1 MPRSNPILNSTLD
14 EAESFLRSDPPRAI
28 ERATVAEELAKPAQ
42 YINER
47 IRAALIL
54 SRACI
59 HMGKTDEG
67 EVHARR
73 AFNYA
78 TTAYDVIGLGRSIN
92 ELGVYCFIRSRFD
105 DALQHYKEAERLFR
119 SANATHDVGKVL
131 LNIGNVH
138 HRLGDFATSL
148 SYYKQCLEIAQEVGD
163 AILEAKVLTNMT
175 PFFELLIYDT
185 ETSLNYASRTIEV
198 FKRMGDLVGLAK
210 AYSNMASYQ
219 RRSGDYD
226 AAVMYSQMAL
236 DIDRK
241 FSEPIDYL
249 SNYYSIA
256 YSYLLKD
263 DVVKA
268 REVIDQ
274 GLELSKQFPK
284 SPGTLYVQ
292 LANAKVMLVEGRYA
306 ESLELALRTKEEM
319 HAMGL
324 EGDASEAE
332 LDVADAYSALGMYD
346 KSSPIY
352 RHIVETKEA
361 DTRTRMDHRLSYIR
375 SKYEVQH
382 SKNMAEIERLRNVE
396 LAEAVRRLEELNA
409 QKSEYLAFIAHELK
423 NPLSTIRSIAALLT
437 ADPLMHTRERR
448 DLEAQILTISSRMF
462 DLITSLLERARTE
475 RERHEEVT
483 LVNAATVWTHIVM
496 QASYAARD
504 KHIEILTDADAA
516 VYPVLATEQHLVTI
530 AGNLLSNAV
539 KFSPPNSTVHV
550 TMRQTQ
556 SMKGNGK
563 PVVLFSVTDEG
574 PGISPDEMPL
584 LFEPFQKLSS
594 SPTAGEHS
602 TGLGLHIVK
611 RDVES
616 LNGHIWC
623 ESTPGCGA
631 TFNVELPLAIDEA
644 GEAPLTIVRKM
655 A

>member
-1 MPRSNPILNSTLD
+1 MLH
-14 EAESFLRSDPPRAI
+14 EAESYVRSDPQRTI
-28 ERATVAEELAKPAQ
+28 EIAAEAEELASKDRDIQ
-42 YINER
+42 LR
-47 IRAALIL
+47 VRAALL
-54 SRACI
+54 RSRACI

-78 TTAYDVIGLGRSIN
+78 TASYDVIGLGRSIN
-92 ELGVYCFIRSRFD
+92 ELGIYCFIRSRFD

-119 SANATHDVGKVL
+119 SSDATHDVGKVL
-131 LNIGNVH
+131 LNVGNVY
-138 HRLGDFATSL
+138 HRLGDFASSL
-148 SYYKQCLEIAQEVGD
+148 SYYEQCLEIAQQVGD
-163 AILEAKVLTNMT
+163 EILEAKVLTNMT

-198 FKRMGDLVGLAK
+198 FKKMGDLVGLAK

-219 RRSGDYD
+219 RRNGDYD
-226 AAVMYSQMAL
+226 AAIMYSQMAL
-236 DIDRK
+236 DIDKK
-241 FSEPIDYL
+241 FSEPIDHL
-249 SNYYSIA
+249 SNYYSLA

-263 DVVKA
+263 EVVNA
-268 REVIDQ
+268 RDVIDQ
-274 GLELSKQFPK
+274 GLELSTQFPM

-292 LANAKVMLVEGRYA
+292 LANAKVMLAEGRYA
-306 ESLELALRTKEEM
+306 ESLDVALRTKEEM
-319 HAMGL
+319 HALGL

-437 ADPLMHTRERR
+437 ADPLMHTKERR
-448 DLEAQILTISSRMF
+448 ELEAQILTISSRMF

-475 RERHEEVT
+475 RERPEEVS
-483 LVNAATVWTHIVM
+483 LVDAATVWTHIVM
-496 QASYAARD
+496 QAGYAARD
-504 KHIEILTDADAA
+504 KHIEIITDADA
-516 VYPVLATEQHLVTI
+516 VSYPVIATEQHLVTI

-539 KFSPPNSTVHV
+539 KFSPPNSTVRV

-556 SMKGNGK
+556 STKGNGK

-584 LFEPFQKLSS
+584 LFEPFQKLSTT
-594 SPTAGEHS
+594 PTAGEHS

-616 LNGHIWC
+616 LNGLVWC
-623 ESTPGCGA
+623 ESTPGKGA
-631 TFNVELPLAIDEA
+631 SFFVELPLAVDDSER
-644 GEAPLTIVRKM
+644 GPLTIVRKM